1 MSLLF
6 VNQAHYSP
14 RRCQTCG
21 VLNSMYAAPT
31 VLPEN
36 LNIPPPRPKRKPAH
50 PYPRKAEPQTSE
62 QLLPAQ
68 SWSGSLPTL
77 AAAAA
82 AASPSQQQ
90 QQQQGGATTQG
101 RGVSPGPR
109 GYATGSEAGG
119 NSRPSPFSAVQ
130 QQVHS
135 RLQLPGATS
144 GGSVGG
150 DRQQQHQQHGQSA
163 AEGSGHAAAVA
174 AVAAAASAAAAAAAA
189 AVVAAA
195 EAHVQAALQANPPKG
210 FPFFGLPPSIL
221 ANMGLQHQN
230 GAQVLACSSHPWS
243 CTLCRTHMVLTV

>member
-1 MSLLF
+1 MPHCH
-6 VNQAHYSP
+6 A
-14 RRCQTCG
+14 
-21 VLNSMYAAPT
+21 

-50 PYPRKAEPQTSE
+50 PYPRKAEPQASE

-90 QQQQGGATTQG
+90 QQGGALTQA

-150 DRQQQHQQHGQSA
+150 DRQQQHQQQHGQSL
-163 AEGSGHAAAVA
+163 AEGSGHAVAVA

-189 AVVAAA
+189 AVVAGA

-210 FPFFGLPPSIL
+210 FPFFGLPPSTL
-221 ANMGLQHQN
+221 ANMGLQLQN
-230 GAQVLACSSHPWS
+230 GAQV
-243 CTLCRTHMVLTV
+243 